1 MDDEKTST
9 TSVEIARMVESNK
22 KKQAK
27 KQTKGL
33 QFVGIEDVFTSSRG
47 LTKTLRNFVKVH

>member
-1 MDDEKTST
+1 MDDKKTST
-9 TSVEIARMVESNK
+9 TSIEIARMVESNK
-22 KKQAK
+22 K

-47 LTKTLRNFVKVH
+47 LTKTLRNFVNVH